1 MVVISEENHLKHYG
15 TPRKSGRY
23 PWGSG
28 DASPESTRN
37 RHLLQTVR
45 HLRQQGMS
53 EAEIAKG
60 MSLSVTQLRAQK
72 SIALAQQKQD
82 KILTAQRLKE
92 KGWSNV
98 EIGKRMELNESSVRA
113 LLAPGEKDKADAIQT
128 TANMLKRQVDE
139 KKYIDIGSGVE
150 RKTP

>member
-37 RHLLQTVR
+37 RHLLQTVK
-45 HLRQQGMS
+45 HLRQKGMS

-98 EIGKRMELNESSVRA
+98 EIGKRMEFE
-113 LLAPGEKDKADAIQT
+113 
-128 TANMLKRQVDE
+128 
-139 KKYIDIGSGVE
+139 
-150 RKTP
+150 